1 MDNAIIFIHSGM
13 YLTEYLF
20 VDTNV
25 TMIGAAPGNVIDN
38 VIIERGT
45 ESTIT
50 FVEGAKEAYLGYVT
64 LKVSVLD
71 ICCFLTKVKGWKQL
85 FWLWYVCVTL
95 AATFVITFKKICK
108 HYKWVLVNHV
118 KYPLIQCALE
128 HSWLFF
134 SIFAWKKNIKRK
146 MSLAIYLL
154 LAF

>member
-1 MDNAIIFIHSGM
+1 M

-25 TMIGAAPGNVIDN
+25 IMIGAAPGNVIDN

-71 ICCFLTKVKGWKQL
+71 ICCFIKKKSQRLI
-85 FWLWYVCVTL
+85 
-95 AATFVITFKKICK
+95 AAA
-108 HYKWVLVNHV
+108 L
-118 KYPLIQCALE
+118 PLICICG
-128 HSWLFF
+128 FCNNF
-134 SIFAWKKNIKRK
+134 
-146 MSLAIYLL
+146 
-154 LAF
+154 

>member
-1 MDNAIIFIHSGM
+1 METAIIFIHSGM

-64 LKVSVLD
+64 LKVRFGKVL
-71 ICCFLTKVKGWKQL
+71 
-85 FWLWYVCVTL
+85 
-95 AATFVITFKKICK
+95 
-108 HYKWVLVNHV
+108 
-118 KYPLIQCALE
+118 
-128 HSWLFF
+128 
-134 SIFAWKKNIKRK
+134 
-146 MSLAIYLL
+146 
-154 LAF
+154 

>member
-1 MDNAIIFIHSGM
+1 MLETFFDSQIWFNFQCYDSIERAYSFVDSEDMDNAIIFIHSGM

-25 TMIGAAPGNVIDN
+25 IMIGAAPGNVIDN

-71 ICCFLTKVKGWKQL
+71 ICCF
-85 FWLWYVCVTL
+85 
-95 AATFVITFKKICK
+95 I
-108 HYKWVLVNHV
+108 
-118 KYPLIQCALE
+118 
-128 HSWLFF
+128 
-134 SIFAWKKNIKRK
+134 
-146 MSLAIYLL
+146 
-154 LAF
+154 

>member
-25 TMIGAAPGNVIDN
+25 IMIGAAPGNVIDN

-71 ICCFLTKVKGWKQL
+71 IKKSQRLI
-85 FWLWYVCVTL
+85 
-95 AATFVITFKKICK
+95 AAA
-108 HYKWVLVNHV
+108 L
-118 KYPLIQCALE
+118 PLICICG
-128 HSWLFF
+128 FCNNF
-134 SIFAWKKNIKRK
+134 
-146 MSLAIYLL
+146 
-154 LAF
+154 

>member
-25 TMIGAAPGNVIDN
+25 IMIGAAPGNVIDN

-71 ICCFLTKVKGWKQL
+71 IMLFYIKKKVKG
-85 FWLWYVCVTL
+85 
-95 AATFVITFKKICK
+95 
-108 HYKWVLVNHV
+108 
-118 KYPLIQCALE
+118 
-128 HSWLFF
+128 
-134 SIFAWKKNIKRK
+134 
-146 MSLAIYLL
+146 
-154 LAF
+154 

>member
-1 MDNAIIFIHSGM
+1 MNLISFAKFCFQCYDSIERAYSFVDSEDMDNAIIFIHSGM

-25 TMIGAAPGNVIDN
+25 IMIGAAPGNVIDN

-71 ICCFLTKVKGWKQL
+71 ICCFIYKKVKG
-85 FWLWYVCVTL
+85 
-95 AATFVITFKKICK
+95 
-108 HYKWVLVNHV
+108 
-118 KYPLIQCALE
+118 
-128 HSWLFF
+128 
-134 SIFAWKKNIKRK
+134 
-146 MSLAIYLL
+146 
-154 LAF
+154 

>member
-25 TMIGAAPGNVIDN
+25 IMIGAAPGNVIDN

-64 LKVSVLD
+64 LKVPY
-71 ICCFLTKVKGWKQL
+71 L
-85 FWLWYVCVTL
+85 FWIYVVL
-95 AATFVITFKKICK
+95 YKKKSQRLIAAA
-108 HYKWVLVNHV
+108 L
-118 KYPLIQCALE
+118 PLICICG
-128 HSWLFF
+128 FCNNF
-134 SIFAWKKNIKRK
+134 
-146 MSLAIYLL
+146 
-154 LAF
+154 

>member
-25 TMIGAAPGNVIDN
+25 IMIGAAPGNVIDN

-71 ICCFLTKVKGWKQL
+71 ICCFILKKSQRL
-85 FWLWYVCVTL
+85 I
-95 AATFVITFKKICK
+95 AAA
-108 HYKWVLVNHV
+108 L
-118 KYPLIQCALE
+118 PLICICG
-128 HSWLFF
+128 FCNNF
-134 SIFAWKKNIKRK
+134 
-146 MSLAIYLL
+146 
-154 LAF
+154 